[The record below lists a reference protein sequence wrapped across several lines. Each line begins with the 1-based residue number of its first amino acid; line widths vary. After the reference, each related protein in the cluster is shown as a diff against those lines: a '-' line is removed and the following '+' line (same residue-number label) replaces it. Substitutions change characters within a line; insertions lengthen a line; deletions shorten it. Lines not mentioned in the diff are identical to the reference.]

1 MADALANNRA
11 ARDAILGRVCAA
23 LGKSGDRSAAE
34 ADAEAYLAR
43 HDQGPRPRVE
53 GDLVEHFLLRA
64 RDMASTVE
72 RVDAV
77 AEVPAAV
84 HRYLAALRLP
94 AALATHQ
101 STAGVCWAEFG
112 GLDWTAVGLTMESRP
127 TLGDD
132 RIGVTGCF
140 CAVAETGTLVM
151 TTGADTPTAT
161 TLLPDTHVA
170 VVRARRIVAGMEDAF
185 ALVRKERPTM
195 PRAINFISGPS
206 RTGDIEQTIV
216 LGAHGPFR
224 LHIIVVG

>member
-1 MADALANNRA
+1 MANSLANNRT
-11 ARDAILGRVCAA
+11 ARDAILGRVRAA
-23 LGKSGDRSAAE
+23 LGKSGDRSAVQ
-34 ADAEAYLAR
+34 ADAEAYVAG
-43 HDQGPRPRVE
+43 HAQGPRPRVD
-53 GDLVEHFLLRA
+53 GDLVERFVRRA
-64 RDMASTVE
+64 RDMSSTVE

-77 AEVPAAV
+77 AAVPV
-84 HRYLAALRLP
+84 VVQRYLAALRLP
-94 AALATHQ
+94 AALAAHQ
-101 STAGVCWAEFG
+101 STAGVCWAEFA
-112 GLDWTAVGLTMESRP
+112 GLDWAATGLTMESRP

-151 TTGADTPTAT
+151 TTGADTPTAS

-170 VVRARRIVAGMEDAF
+170 VVHAGRIVVGMEDAF

-216 LGAHGPFR
+216 LGAHGPYR